1 MKILITGGANG
12 LGLEITKLLAKN
24 NENVVYFTFTNS
36 EASAIELQKMYNN
49 TFGIKCDFT
58 NSDDVAQL
66 IQKISDFKINVLINN
81 AYVGQA
87 INKHIH
93 KTAGQEFL
101 NSFAVNITPV
111 IDITNAAIVNFRK
124 NGGGKIVSILTSF
137 LDTTPPIGT
146 SVYLTNKAIILQLS
160 KCWNSEN
167 VKFNISAN
175 CISPSFMLT
184 DFTKNTDD
192 RIIEELINNHP
203 LKKLLEPIEVAKV
216 VESIITS
223 TPHLSNQNIV
233 INAS

>member
-1 MKILITGGANG
+1 MNILITGGANG

-24 NENVVYFTFTNS
+24 NENVVYFTFAKS
-36 EASAIELQKMYNN
+36 DASARELEKLHNN

-58 NSDDVAQL
+58 NSDEVAQL
-66 IQKISDFKINVLINN
+66 IEKISSLNLKILINN

-93 KTAGQEFL
+93 KTSGQDFL
-101 NSFAVNITPV
+101 NSFAVNISQV

-167 VKFNISAN
+167 VKYNISAN

-203 LKKLLEPIEVAKV
+203 FKKLLEPIEVAKV

>member
-87 INKHIH
+87 INKHIQ
-93 KTAGQEFL
+93 KTAGQDFL
-101 NSFAVNITPV
+101 NSFGVNIAPV

-167 VKFNISAN
+167 VKYNISAN